1 MKKNTRLKRIWPLYL
16 ILIVYALYLISNVIQ
31 EEVFNK
37 PIIVLPENGD
47 KIPYNQINLKW
58 NEVEEASS
66 YEVQIAET
74 RDFENPTYHQNT
86 QYSSYLLNAA
96 LDIDKKYY
104 WRVRAVINEE
114 KKSWSFPKYFY
125 TEEVKDIVS

>member
-114 KKSWSFPKYFY
+114 KKSWSFKSKRRRAIF
-125 TEEVKDIVS
+125 

>member
-31 EEVFNK
+31 EELFNK
-37 PIIVLPENGD
+37 PTIVLPENGD

-58 NEVEEASS
+58 NEIEEASS

-114 KKSWSFPKYFY
+114 KKSWSFPKHFY
-125 TEEVKDIVS
+125 TEEVKDIAS